1 VVELY
6 PAIQIVEVFIILK
19 KIAITKNIQTENT
32 IRLMAKAAFPNL
44 EVTSI
49 KELAEGMCNIAYQVS
64 LDNGTES
71 ILKIAS
77 KDGQGRISNEVNLM
91 EAEVRAMELVKKSK
105 LVKVADIYFYD
116 CSKTICDSDYF
127 FMEKLEGDNLNL
139 IREKLTSKEA
149 AQINYETGQIA
160 RKLTVIKNGQF
171 GFLGDQERFDNLYD
185 FVHKMLSNL
194 IEDAAKE
201 NIPLG
206 VNEGALLDKLACDK
220 SCFDEVTQ
228 PSLIHWD
235 MWEGNIFVKE
245 GHVTGVIDWE
255 RALWG
260 EAYMDDRF
268 RRHAI
273 NRDFLRGYGQ
283 TEFSVSEMK
292 RISWYDIILYLTLM
306 IEVTYRKY
314 DNDGQ
319 YHWAKKM
326 LHETKLLSSDR

>member
-1 VVELY
+1 M
-6 PAIQIVEVFIILK
+6 
-19 KIAITKNIQTENT
+19 AITKNKQTENT
-32 IRLMAKAAFPNL
+32 IRLMAKAAFSDR
-44 EVTSI
+44 EVTFI
-49 KELAEGMCNIAYQVS
+49 KELTEGMCNVTYHVG

-77 KDGQGRISNEVNLM
+77 KDEQGRISNEVNLM

-116 CSKTICDSDYF
+116 RSKTICDSDYF

-139 IREKLTSKEA
+139 IKENLTSKEI
-149 AQINYETGQIA
+149 AQINYETGRIA
-160 RKLTVIKNGQF
+160 RKLTDIKNGQF
-171 GFLGDQERFDNLYD
+171 GFLGDRERFDNLYD

-201 NIPLG
+201 NISLG
-206 VNEGALLDKLACDK
+206 IDESALLEKLARDK

-228 PSLIHWD
+228 PTLVHWD
-235 MWEGNIFVKE
+235 MWEGNFFVKD

-268 RRHAI
+268 RRHT
-273 NRDFLRGYGQ
+273 RDGDFLKGYGQ
-283 TEFSVSEMK
+283 TGFSASEMK
-292 RISWYDIILYLTLM
+292 RISWYDIILYLTMM

-314 DNDGQ
+314 DDDGQ

-326 LHETKLLSSDR
+326 LHEIK

>member
-1 VVELY
+1 M
-6 PAIQIVEVFIILK
+6 
-19 KIAITKNIQTENT
+19 AITKNKQTENT
-32 IRLMAKAAFPNL
+32 IRLMAKAAFADL

-49 KELAEGMCNIAYQVS
+49 KELTEGMCNVAYQVD

-71 ILKIAS
+71 ILKITS
-77 KDGQGRISNEVNLM
+77 KNGEGRMSNEVNLM
-91 EAEVRAMELVKKSK
+91 AAEVRAMELVKKSK

-139 IREKLTSKEA
+139 IKENLTSKEI
-149 AQINYETGQIA
+149 AQISYETGRIA
-160 RKLTVIKNGQF
+160 RKLTAIKNGQF
-171 GFLGDQERFDNLYD
+171 GFLGDRERFDNLYD
-185 FVHKMLSNL
+185 FIHRMLSNL
-194 IEDAAKE
+194 IEDASKE
-201 NIPLG
+201 DISLG
-206 VNEGALLDKLACDK
+206 IDGSALLDKLACDK

-228 PSLIHWD
+228 PTLVHWD

-268 RRHAI
+268 RKHTRGG
-273 NRDFLRGYGQ
+273 DFLRGYGQ

-292 RISWYDIILYLTLM
+292 RISWYDIILYLTMM

-314 DNDGQ
+314 DDDGQ
-319 YHWAKKM
+319 YQWAKKM
-326 LHETKLLSSDR
+326 LLEIK